1 MQPPVPTLPIQPPL
15 PPTTGPGAIAHV
27 LSKINLEGLRQKHLD
42 IIKSGAKSK
51 RAKSV
56 HALNA
61 IEGLS
66 RNNLTPDKLMISS
79 VPVIPPSFRPFSVLG
94 STFVSGAANELYR
107 DLFQYRDMY
116 KETADLLGDK
126 GASQARLD
134 LFDTARALYGYGEPI
149 APKTKQRG
157 VAGFLKQ
164 ITGAHAK
171 ESFVQRKLLSKTQDS
186 VSRGTISVNPDLS
199 LDEIGVPLSM
209 AWVMYAPYIQ
219 RRLVQN
225 GMSPSDALR
234 NVKDR
239 SDFARRALDQ
249 EVGKRPVIYSR
260 APSWHKFNV
269 LAGKPKLIDGDT
281 IAINALVGTGLNADH
296 NGDAQ
301 IGKVLV
307 ALAKKEFHQ
316 IQHSVLLSHVSHDIV
331 AAMIAKSIIPA
342 FNTTTHQLH
351 LVDLA
356 EFPRTELQNTNPNGR
371 NGPIE
376 FYAVPPDT
384 MVVAFDETTGTPVWT
399 PVSCYSIHPQ
409 RAIELVDLS
418 NGRQITTDDDPRA
431 IYGVDPSAGN
441 FQLGRFTPDEALAK
455 GVLVPCMKDVES
467 ACSNL
472 ASISSISIE
481 GEDGISV
488 LQQDLNWDFGY
499 LLGALAGDGWWDKKC
514 YGSSLVKQIHLSDLK
529 EFNAFRV
536 CTILRDMFGQV
547 GWSRTEFNKAEHP
560 ERYGD
565 TIRHSY
571 YFSKGA
577 AFAEFLTRWLKG
589 SASANSTGSGTKCLP
604 DFFLLAPRE
613 FREGLLNGLIDTDG
627 SVSVSNAKGKPQ
639 LICNFSSTSLRLA
652 TDVKFLCLT
661 LGIQVSV
668 CFSKVTTK
676 GNTSWLCS
684 LSAPDCKRLNIFANL
699 ACPWKRDAFINTY
712 VTQDNTSQVF
722 DKVLVPKHIQEK
734 ISCELESPKI
744 RTHERTMVP
753 PPADLEARMEAQNF
767 STQWWKAKE
776 DGLVSRSFA
785 VRLIGRLRTLELNA
799 RAERSAVVADL
810 LTSDDVLTPERAA
823 RIRKAILMHMPCY
836 DTNERM
842 LEGRRLTSRMDRPT
856 KLKIITAA
864 FRKELANWFTTTPAY
879 TRALHCKEV
888 QEWVQHVNK
897 RADISWAKVTA
908 VQKTGIK
915 EDGYDLTVPGYETFM
930 SADGIILSNTMNV
943 HVPSMDDSVKEA
955 YDKLLPSKM
964 LFSIR
969 DQDKV
974 VPVPKHEFVLGL
986 YTANMRPSKNT
997 HQFDTEEDALSA
1009 IRAGKLSLSDDI
1021 TIGKPQPANAPQTQ
1035 PNALPDKLL
1044 Q

>member
-1 MQPPVPTLPIQPPL
+1 MQPPVPTLPIQPAP
-15 PPTTGPGAIAHV
+15 PPTTGPGAIAHA
-27 LSKINLEGLRQKHLD
+27 LSKINLEGLRHKHLD

-126 GASQARLD
+126 GAAQARLD

-281 IAINALVGTGLNADH
+281 IAVNPLITTGAGADFDGDEVRNQLYACIPNEFVAEWTVQYKNLHLYKAMINNTSIPTIADH
-296 NGDAQ
+296 TSYIFDLEDFPHGELLQTKEGEKGQ
-301 IGKVLV
+301 IDLHTIDKPIKVL
-307 ALAKKEFHQ
+307 A
-316 IQHSVLLSHVSHDIV
+316 
-331 AAMIAKSIIPA
+331 
-342 FNTTTHQLH
+342 
-351 LVDLA
+351 
-356 EFPRTELQNTNPNGR
+356 
-371 NGPIE
+371 
-376 FYAVPPDT
+376 Y
-384 MVVAFDETTGTPVWT
+384 DETTSSLKWAPAACW
-399 PVSCYSIHPQ
+399 SKHYQ
-409 RAIELVDLS
+409 REIEIVDTH
-418 NGRQITTDDDPRA
+418 NGYQLCTDDDPRA
-431 IYGVDPSAGN
+431 VYGAAAGT
-441 FQLGRFTPDEALAK
+441 LKMERFTPSEALNK
-455 GVLVPCMKDVES
+455 KVIIPR
-467 ACSNL
+467 
-472 ASISSISIE
+472 ASRICNVDTTITSIPAVNSSS
-481 GEDGISV
+481 GSRVDSTV
-488 LQQDLNWDFGY
+488 YLDNQFGY
-499 LLGALAGDGWWDKKC
+499 LVGAIVGDGWISQEVGKLKGVC
-514 YGSSLVKQIHLSDLK
+514 LSDADGWNAAKVYNIIKLLSNDEINMGVK
-529 EFNAFRV
+529 ECVAN
-536 CTILRDMFGQV
+536 TPG
-547 GWSRTEFNKAEHP
+547 
-560 ERYGD
+560 RYGR
-565 TIRHSY
+565 TVKYTFCSVNL
-571 YFSKGA
+571 
-577 AFAEFLTRWLKG
+577 AEFIKPLIGGVRDENTSG
-589 SASANSTGSGTKCLP
+589 SANKHLPPFYLSAP
-604 DFFLLAPRE
+604 EDFRL
-613 FREGLLNGLIDTDG
+613 GLFAGLMDTDG
-627 SVSVSNAKGKPQ
+627 SISVSNGKVKPQ
-639 LICNFSSTSLRLA
+639 LMSNYGSTSLRLVQE
-652 TDVKFLCLT
+652 VKLLAASLNITSRITPSNTPHGKPFWMLSLSNRD
-661 LGIQVSV
+661 IQTWGGKYMVNKTKLDKLASIPYIEDSAVSAKYDIV
-668 CFSKVTTK
+668 PVSESLAKYIQRKIGCPKVT
-676 GNTSWLCS
+676 SS
-684 LSAPDCKRLNIFANL
+684 LRA
-699 ACPWKRDAFINTY
+699 TG
-712 VTQDNTSQVF
+712 
-722 DKVLVPKHIQEK
+722 
-734 ISCELESPKI
+734 ES
-744 RTHERTMVP
+744 
-753 PPADLEARMEAQNF
+753 
-767 STQWWKAKE
+767 
-776 DGLVSRSFA
+776 
-785 VRLIGRLRTLELNA
+785 LELTAKNA
-799 RAERSAVVADL
+799 
-810 LTSDDVLTPERAA
+810 
-823 RIRKAILMHMPCY
+823 
-836 DTNERM
+836 
-842 LEGRRLTSRMDRPT
+842 
-856 KLKIITAA
+856 
-864 FRKELANWFTTTPAY
+864 
-879 TRALHCKEV
+879 TRALYLSLARCSNTAADGCGTTSRQSAKAV
-888 QEWVQHVNK
+888 INRVGRDFVLQHPDGK
-897 RADISWAKVTA
+897 TWLDIVDNTEITWERVTA

-930 SADGIILSNTMNV
+930 SADGIILSNTMNL
-943 HVPSMDDSVKEA
+943 HVPSMDEAVKEA
-955 YDKLLPSKM
+955 YDKLLPSQM

-969 DQDKV
+969 DQEKV
-974 VPVPKHEFVLGL
+974 VPVPKQELILGL

-1009 IRAGKLSLSDDI
+1009 IRSGKLSLSDDI
-1021 TIGKPQPANAPQTQ
+1021 TIGKPTPAPTTTQ